1 VIEYDRTAWWRVV
14 FSFAGTV
21 LPRVLPRVGLLTGSC
36 LALCLVDEY
45 GRTRGLDFRGAFAL
59 DQLGHTVLGTALG
72 LFVVFR
78 TNSAHARYWE
88 ARTLWGGIVNASRN
102 LVRVAAAH
110 AGPADDLA
118 RLAAAFPRVLKQT
131 LRGSKDFAEVRGLLP
146 GGVYEALGKA
156 ADPPGA
162 VTRAM
167 AGWVRGRLAGGR
179 LHPIQAAQLDG
190 LIGTLV
196 DCQGGCERILRTPL
210 PFVYA
215 ALIKQILLIYLA
227 TLPFVLVAKMGF
239 AAPVAV
245 AVVALGLL
253 GIEEAGVEIE
263 NPFDPEPN
271 NLPLDKF
278 CETVAR
284 SVAEA
289 AAEG

>member
-1 VIEYDRTAWWRVV
+1 MIEYDRTAWWRVV

-21 LPRVLPRVGLLTGSC
+21 LPHVLPRVGLLTGFC

-45 GRTRGLDFRGAFAL
+45 GRNRGFDFRGAFAL

-72 LFVVFR
+72 LLIVFR
-78 TNSAHARYWE
+78 TNSAYARYWE

-131 LRGSKDFAEVRGLLP
+131 LRGSKDFTEVRGLLP
-146 GGVYEALGKA
+146 AGVYQRLGVA
-156 ADPPGA
+156 ANPPGVVA
-162 VTRAM
+162 RAM
-167 AGWVRGRLAGGR
+167 GGWVRERLAADR

-210 PFVYA
+210 PFTYA
-215 ALIKQILLIYLA
+215 ALIKQTLLVYLA
-227 TLPFVLVAKMGF
+227 TLPFVLVTKMGF
-239 AAPVAV
+239 ASPLAV

-263 NPFDPEPN
+263 NPFSPDPN
-271 NLPLDKF
+271 NLPLDGL
-278 CETVAR
+278 CETIAR
-284 SVAEA
+284 SAAEA
-289 AAEG
+289 AADG